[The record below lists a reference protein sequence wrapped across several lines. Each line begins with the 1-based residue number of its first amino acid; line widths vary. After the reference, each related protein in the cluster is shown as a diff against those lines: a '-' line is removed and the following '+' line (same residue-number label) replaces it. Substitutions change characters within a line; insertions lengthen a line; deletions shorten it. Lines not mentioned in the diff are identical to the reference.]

1 MPEKKKGGTSLLY
14 SLMAE
19 AAGYDDTIVM
29 GRGDPDFDTPAHIIA
44 AAKEAMVQH
53 HSDSAPPEGLLSL
66 RQAIA
71 ERVERVNGVSYD
83 PETEVVVTNGGQE
96 ALFLMVLAI
105 VSPGDE
111 LIVPEPNY
119 STYLDSLSFAGGRKV
134 EVSTSPLEDFRAD
147 PAAVRAAVSERTRA
161 LLLVSPNNP
170 AANVISPADM
180 QAMMQIACDH
190 DLFVIA
196 DDIYDLFVYDDFVHT
211 SAASL
216 PGGRERTLTL
226 NALSKAYSM
235 TGWRL
240 GWITGPADLMAR
252 VRELK
257 AAITG
262 ATSIISQHAGIAALT
277 GPQDAVQM
285 MADAYSRRR
294 RHHAGRAGRD
304 GPRLRRAAGRPV
316 RLRRHRLHRNG
327 QLQLRQTGAQRAAR
341 AGLSRRGLLR
351 GEQALHPHDLPA
363 AGRKVARRD
372 GTHEDRPARD
382 CSRGPQQPR
391 AGFVG
396 RLTGQ
401 PIHGL
406 RNPQSRS
413 GQPLFSGDPA
423 GLHDGLHGGP
433 GRQRGRGRHR
443 Q

>member
-1 MPEKKKGGTSLLY
+1 MPEQKKGGTSLLY

-53 HSDSAPPEGLLSL
+53 HSDSAPPEGLLPL

-105 VSPGDE
+105 ISPGDE
-111 LIVPEPNY
+111 MIVPEPNY
-119 STYLDSLSFAGGRKV
+119 STYLDSLSFAGGKKV
-134 EVSTSPLEDFRAD
+134 EVNSFPQDDFRAD

-180 QAMMQIACDH
+180 RAMMQIACDH

-211 SAASL
+211 SAASI

-277 GPQDAVQM
+277 GPQEPVQM

-294 RHHAGRAGRD
+294 RVMLDALDEMGLDYGVPQGGQFVFADISFTGMDSFSFAKRVLSEQHVLAYPGGAFSEASRHYIRMTFLQ
-304 GPRLRRAAGRPV
+304 PEEKLREGMERMKIA
-316 RLRRHRLHRNG
+316 
-327 QLQLRQTGAQRAAR
+327 
-341 AGLSRRGLLR
+341 LR
-351 GEQALHPHDLPA
+351 GIVAEGRNSPA
-363 AGRKVARRD
+363 
-372 GTHEDRPARD
+372 PASSAD
-382 CSRGPQQPR
+382 
-391 AGFVG
+391 
-396 RLTGQ
+396 
-401 PIHGL
+401 
-406 RNPQSRS
+406 
-413 GQPLFSGDPA
+413 
-423 GLHDGLHGGP
+423 
-433 GRQRGRGRHR
+433 
-443 Q
+443 